1 MMYGKEFIQQDD
13 EEVVIAL
20 AELNMRAGKQAM
32 DGCDHKTAYS
42 YLQAA
47 LSLLPNNHW
56 ERHYDVSLRLH
67 FLVAC
72 AANSNFNDDEA
83 ELILNK
89 ILANTRCIEDM
100 LPSKFL
106 LSQSKCLVFLYFYC
120 IILYSY
126 NLQSCISVFL
136 AQGKANDA
144 YNTCSSALTQLGE
157 SIPDRLDHETVKT
170 ITAETINMYNQVC
183 GNNDDWLKREM
194 ASNNRTIDKF
204 YGAISTASYFCKKKN
219 MLVYFCCKGF
229 QLSLQN
235 GICQHTPLAAF
246 QFALVSMNDEN
257 AAVVW

>member
-89 ILANTRCIEDM
+89 ILANTRCIDDM

-120 IILYSY
+120 IILDSY

-157 SIPDRLDHETVKT
+157 SIPDTLDHETVKT

-204 YGAISTASYFCKKKN
+204 YGAIATASYHCKKKN

-235 GICQHTPLAAF
+235 GICQHTPLAAL